1 MVPLSGWAFV
11 MTLLDTDALKNIM
24 GAAFAPILG
33 TGELIRINMVEQPS
47 GGIRLPVEDAP
58 VAISVQVDRCDEA
71 MRQSP
76 GYTAE
81 DVKLIIL
88 QAGIT
93 GREPNSDDVIVARGQ
108 RWKAKSVRTDPASS
122 HWTVHATK
130 EATDGEDE

>member
-1 MVPLSGWAFV
+1 MG
-11 MTLLDTDALKNIM
+11 LLDTNAIQALM

-33 TGELIRINMVEQPS
+33 TGQLIRIDMVRQS
-47 GGIRLPVEDAP
+47 GGVILPTEQDP

-93 GREPNSDDVIVARGQ
+93 GRDPNSDDVIVARGQ
-108 RWKAKSVRTDPASS
+108 RWKAKSVRTDPAQS
-122 HWTVHATK
+122 HWIIHATK
-130 EATDGEDE
+130 EATDDGEED